1 MSKEETNKAEETIVE
16 EVVVKDEGVVQE
28 DVVAT
33 DDDEILE
40 EEIIVTIETSE
51 KAPQKSFGKK
61 VLKGILVGGLMI
73 LGIMVI
79 FASGFYT
86 GAHVVGGSGGHG
98 GGRSGGKGDKVEPM
112 VIETDEGYQD
122 ITTLP
127 HVLTEEELELIM
139 CD

>member
-1 MSKEETNKAEETIVE
+1 MSKEDVSTTEETIVE
-16 EVVVKDEGVVQE
+16 EVVV
-28 DVVAT
+28 T
-33 DDDEILE
+33 DDDGEVLE
-40 EEIIVTIETSE
+40 EDVIVTMETSE
-51 KAPQKSFGKK
+51 EVLEKSFGKK

-86 GAHVVGGSGGHG
+86 GAHVGGHG
-98 GGRSGGKGDKVEPM
+98 GGRSGGRGDKVEPM

-127 HVLTEEELELIM
+127 HVLTEEELEFNI